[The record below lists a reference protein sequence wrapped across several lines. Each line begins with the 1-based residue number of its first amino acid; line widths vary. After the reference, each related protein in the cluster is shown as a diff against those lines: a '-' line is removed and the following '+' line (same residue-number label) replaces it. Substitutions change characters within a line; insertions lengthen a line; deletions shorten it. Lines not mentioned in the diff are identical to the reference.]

1 MGCDMQPQGHVQI
14 VINLIDFGMNLQEAG
29 DAPRIYWDSEL
40 GLSGPTGGSLTD
52 GGTVNLENGFSD
64 ATLGALVLR
73 RHRLGRDIF
82 FGGCRVA
89 AGPGPANRAST
100 GRRHAGSSQKRA
112 DREAASGLLGGLSS
126 VRLMI
131 QSESMHRWRPGPIR
145 SGPGSCAA
153 IL

>member
-100 GRRHAGSSQKRA
+100 GRRLASDAGAVGLGIRRA
-112 DREAASGLLGGLSS
+112 VDVWVAATRSGGECPEAARHL
-126 VRLMI
+126 
-131 QSESMHRWRPGPIR
+131 
-145 SGPGSCAA
+145 
-153 IL
+153 